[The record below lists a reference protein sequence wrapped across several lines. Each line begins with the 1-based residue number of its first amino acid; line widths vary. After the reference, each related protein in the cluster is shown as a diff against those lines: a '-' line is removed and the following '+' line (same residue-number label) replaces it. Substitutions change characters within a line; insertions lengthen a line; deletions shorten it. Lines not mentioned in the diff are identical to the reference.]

1 MLVKINRSQIL
12 DWMASKSP
20 RNIQPISSLGIF
32 LDLTRPY
39 LDRRNRKNDLVS
51 ISNTIFYETYFS
63 NTLTTM
69 KVAKSRAMSRTEFIF
84 LIFLIWRFIYL
95 FLKWQYIEK
104 NCVPLGPRLG
114 EDFSYKFWII
124 FNSFEEDFP
133 ESRQQKLWR

>member
-1 MLVKINRSQIL
+1 
-12 DWMASKSP
+12 MAAKSS
-20 RNIQPISSLGIF
+20 RNIQPLSSLGIF

-84 LIFLIWRFIYL
+84 FNFLNLAIYL
-95 FLKWQYIEK
+95 FISEVAIY
-104 NCVPLGPRLG
+104 
-114 EDFSYKFWII
+114 
-124 FNSFEEDFP
+124 
-133 ESRQQKLWR
+133 

>member
-1 MLVKINRSQIL
+1 MKINRSQIL

-20 RNIQPISSLGIF
+20 RNIQSISSLGIF

>member
-51 ISNTIFYETYFS
+51 ISITIFYEMYFS

-84 LIFLIWRFIYL
+84 LIFLIWGQKNSGSLSTNIYFIVKL
-95 FLKWQYIEK
+95 SKSQFIDTMAKTGWTL
-104 NCVPLGPRLG
+104 R
-114 EDFSYKFWII
+114 
-124 FNSFEEDFP
+124 NSVI
-133 ESRQQKLWR
+133 SSK

>member
-51 ISNTIFYETYFS
+51 ISITIFYEMYFS

-84 LIFLIWRFIYL
+84 SIFLIWGLKNWGSLSTNIYFIVKL
-95 FLKWQYIEK
+95 SKSQFIDTMAKTGWTL
-104 NCVPLGPRLG
+104 R
-114 EDFSYKFWII
+114 
-124 FNSFEEDFP
+124 NSVI
-133 ESRQQKLWR
+133 SSK